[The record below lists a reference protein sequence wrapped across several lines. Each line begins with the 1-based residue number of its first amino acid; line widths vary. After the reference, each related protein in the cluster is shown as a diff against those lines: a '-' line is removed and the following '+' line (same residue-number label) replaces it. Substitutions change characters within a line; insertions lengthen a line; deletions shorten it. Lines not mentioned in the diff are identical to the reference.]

1 MSASMLRPWLL
12 LLVSA
17 VWAVPLLGADT
28 SSLDGVT
35 PAQWLQCHDMMWPFS
50 RLACY
55 DRLAK
60 RLSSDDARQAASDD
74 ASSMAGSSRAAS
86 WQAIWAQERRRIPET
101 PPFLL
106 QRYDAEESLLLTRPA
121 QAGGSLALG
130 CSHSITHIRL
140 QLDTPWLGENVQS
153 ELDGQ
158 VSSGASDG
166 NWFIRDEGHLLEYGR
181 GLPAI
186 AELKRWLAHSQ
197 LVIRPGSGPGLHF
210 DLTGLAQALGPLR
223 QACRW

>member
-1 MSASMLRPWLL
+1 MSASILRPWLL
-12 LLVSA
+12 VLVSA

-28 SSLDGVT
+28 VSLDGVT

-60 RLSSDDARQAASDD
+60 RLIGSEARQAAREEAFST
-74 ASSMAGSSRAAS
+74 AGPSRSAS
-86 WQAIWAQERRRIPET
+86 WQAIRAQERRRTLEGA
-101 PPFLL
+101 PFLL
-106 QRYDAEESLLLTRPA
+106 QRHDAEESLTLTRPA
-121 QAGGSLALG
+121 HQGGVLALA
-130 CSHSITHIRL
+130 CHHSITHIRV
-140 QLDTPWLGENVQS
+140 QLDTPWLGGRVQS
-153 ELDGQ
+153 ELDGLL
-158 VSSGASDG
+158 SSEERDG
-166 NWFIRDEGHLLEYGR
+166 NWFIRDEGYLLEYGR

-186 AELKRWLAHSQ
+186 AELKQWLSHGELRLHSSQ
-197 LVIRPGSGPGLHF
+197 GPELRV